1 MTEKFSD
8 YIVVFVLVFPL
19 SCYYNS
25 ITLDRDVYN
34 KQLAAAFSFVY
45 LLLKMSRGKRWK
57 WHFRDPEFKN
67 FLREHSFKISRY
79 TPV

>member
-1 MTEKFSD
+1 MTVKFSD

-57 WHFRDPEFKN
+57 WHFRDPENNN

>member
-1 MTEKFSD
+1 MTDKFSD

-34 KQLAAAFSFVY
+34 KQLAAAFSFVR
-45 LLLKMSRGKRWK
+45 LITENVPWKTVEVAFSRPWK
-57 WHFRDPEFKN
+57 
-67 FLREHSFKISRY
+67 
-79 TPV
+79 